1 MQNIHLYG
9 KFKYLNF
16 KYIIRED
23 YQVILKHLWDKLNS
37 NKPKEWRRV
46 AKAIHVMDFLVKNG
60 APRII

>member
-1 MQNIHLYG
+1 MVSL

-16 KYIIRED
+16 ILFRED

-37 NKPKEWRRV
+37 NKQKEWRRV